1 MMEGMKEQL
10 LENGTALLAGHLQ
23 LHHPDYLPDRNI
35 YDTLGGDSGVDTHL
49 AKQLEQH
56 PDVRA
61 VAPRVY
67 GFALLSTGE
76 HSAGAQL
83 MGVRPGS
90 EAKVTTFLK
99 GLTSGQALGATPA
112 GSLLLGEGLA
122 KELRASIGSEVAAV
136 TQAADGSMGN
146 ALFHVAGILKTGL
159 AHLDKTLA
167 VAEVRDLQELLVLE
181 QDRFHEFAL
190 RLTGPQLADQLA
202 AEFNTGELPPGAT
215 AKSWGELAP
224 QLRDYLAL
232 FEGMY
237 GFMIGFVAI
246 FAALG
251 ILNTMMMA
259 VFERTREIGTVVSL
273 GMYPGNIVAT
283 ILVESFFLTVL
294 GLVAGVLLSGLLM
307 QPLMAQGLDLSRW
320 MGELAMMNTRMDP
333 VIRFKWIWSFVGW
346 SAVGLLLAGM
356 VAAALPALRA
366 ARMNPVEARNS
377 TAEV

>member
-1 MMEGMKEQL
+1 
-10 LENGTALLAGHLQ
+10 
-23 LHHPDYLPDRNI
+23 
-35 YDTLGGDSGVDTHL
+35 
-49 AKQLEQH
+49 
-56 PDVRA
+56 
-61 VAPRVY
+61 
-67 GFALLSTGE
+67 
-76 HSAGAQL
+76 
-83 MGVRPGS
+83 MGIRPGS
-90 EAKVTTFLK
+90 EAKVTTFLS

-112 GSLLLGEGLA
+112 RSLLLGEGLA
-122 KELRASIGSEVAAV
+122 KELRASTGSEVAAV

-167 VAEVRDLQELLVLE
+167 VADVRDLQELLFLE
-181 QDRFHEFAL
+181 QNRFHEFAL
-190 RLTGPQLADQLA
+190 RLTGPQLADSLA
-202 AEFNTGELPPGAT
+202 AELNGGELPSGVV

-237 GFMIGFVAI
+237 AFMIGFVAI

-259 VFERTREIGTVVSL
+259 VFERTREIGTVISL

-283 ILVESFFLTVL
+283 IMVESFFLTVL